1 MELLG
6 TKTSVRPERG
16 LQAAST
22 RALKVRARFP
32 AVIATPKSA
41 FTLIELMVVIG
52 IMGII
57 LTIAIPGIYRTLH
70 PNPLQKGIDDL
81 REACKAA
88 RELAVLGSRT
98 TVLNIDLKNKSFSVQ
113 SAAGPPRQTT
123 TMSDLSTEAPP
134 RVETSRTASGYQFS
148 DKIVIEGVGINGLDY
163 TDDERVEVHFYPKGT
178 SDQFSIVLLNI
189 DNNDRRNVWLDS
201 VTGYADFEVDPQK
214 FRVR

>member
-6 TKTSVRPERG
+6 TKTNVRPERG

-22 RALKVRARFP
+22 QAVKVRARFP
-32 AVIATPKSA
+32 SVIGTPGSA

-113 SAAGPPRQTT
+113 AAAGPPRQTT
-123 TMSDLSTEAPP
+123 TSDLSMEAPP
-134 RVETSRTASGYQFS
+134 PMETSRTASGYQFS

-163 TDDERVEVHFYPKGT
+163 TDDERVEVRFYPKGT